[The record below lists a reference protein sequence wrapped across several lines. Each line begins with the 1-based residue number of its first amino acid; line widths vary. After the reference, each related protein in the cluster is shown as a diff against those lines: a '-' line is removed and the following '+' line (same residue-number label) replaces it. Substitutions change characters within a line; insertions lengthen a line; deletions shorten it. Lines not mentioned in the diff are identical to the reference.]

1 MKADHRLRTRPGM
14 PCSTFADET
23 RSAWFN
29 RVSGSVFFLLGLG
42 MLRLKAGR
50 A

>member
-1 MKADHRLRTRPGM
+1 MVYGLLAHSARVW
-14 PCSTFADET
+14 FADET